1 MLPKETGAGEIAIC
15 AGVAAGALEIPV
27 PLSAKL
33 ADACA
38 LRVLVT
44 ETFPA
49 AGPPLSGLN
58 STLKVAVVPGFRVNG
73 RDRFRMLNPGP
84 VTVAVAMVT
93 GLLPGFEIVATCAA
107 VVPSETLPNV
117 TPVGENA
124 IE

>member
-27 PLSAKL
+27 PLSAKF

-44 ETFPA
+44 ETSPA

-58 STLKVAVVPGFRVNG
+58 STLKVALVPGFKVKG
-73 RDRFRMLNPGP
+73 SDRPLMLNPGP

-93 GLLPGFEIVATCAA
+93 GLLPGFEIVADCEALA
-107 VVPSETLPNV
+107 PSETLPNA
-117 TPVGENA
+117 TPVGKNITE
-124 IE
+124 